1 MASINL
7 IDPDC
12 STDFLQS
19 PDVSDILNNNSYTPN
34 LTHILNDEEEYD
46 NESQALIN
54 ESKYYD
60 LNDLI
65 LKKDKFTNNFNTLS
79 LNIESINAKW
89 DLFESTI
96 SVLES
101 YGIIFSV
108 IILQET
114 WLDID
119 PKTFE
124 LENFVSFDQPRT
136 CSQHG
141 GLKTFVRNNFTA
153 KKLEIFDRCETFDG
167 LFVEI
172 KDPTSNKKIVI
183 ANIYKPPKTYK
194 LLSMKFLPFLTNL
207 TQTTMLFFVEILILI
222 Y

>member
-1 MASINL
+1 MLNGTFLNL
-7 IDPDC
+7 
-12 STDFLQS
+12 LL
-19 PDVSDILNNNSYTPN
+19 VSC
-34 LTHILNDEEEYD
+34 
-46 NESQALIN
+46 
-54 ESKYYD
+54 
-60 LNDLI
+60 
-65 LKKDKFTNNFNTLS
+65 
-79 LNIESINAKW
+79 
-89 DLFESTI
+89 
-96 SVLES
+96 LES

-108 IILQET
+108 ITLQET

-119 PKTFE
+119 PKIFE